1 MDKTMLADNHM
12 ADVNATS
19 TQTLTPSAQ
28 GFRILVVDDNHDSA
42 LSLAMM
48 LSIMGHETRT
58 AHDGESALVT
68 AEEFHPDVVLL
79 DIGLPKLNGYE
90 VAQRIREHSWGASMF
105 LIAVTGWGQ
114 EEDRQRSS
122 EVGLDVHMVKPV
134 EPAALERILADLRR
148 NRANQGHS

>member
-1 MDKTMLADNHM
+1 MLADNRM
-12 ADVNATS
+12 ADVNRS
-19 TQTLTPSAQ
+19 TASSLKPAKH

-48 LSIMGHETRT
+48 LSLMGHDTRT
-58 AHDGESALVT
+58 AHDGESAVET
-68 AEEFHPDVVLL
+68 AESFLPEVVLL

-90 VAQRIREHSWGASMF
+90 VAQRIRERPWGASMF

-122 EVGLDVHMVKPV
+122 EVGLNVHMVKPV
-134 EPAALERILADLRR
+134 EPAALEKLLTELA
-148 NRANQGHS
+148 AKGKGQSSV

>member
-1 MDKTMLADNHM
+1 MMLADNPM
-12 ADVNATS
+12 ADVNTS
-19 TQTLTPSAQ
+19 AAPSLTTAQ
-28 GFRILVVDDNHDSA
+28 RRFRILVVDDNHDSA

-58 AHDGESALVT
+58 AHDGESAVST
-68 AEEFHPDVVLL
+68 AESFLPEVVLL

-90 VAQRIREHSWGASMF
+90 VAQRIRENAWGTSMF

-122 EVGLDVHMVKPV
+122 EVGLNVHMVKPV
-134 EPAALERILADLRR
+134 EPAALERLLAELPSRQDV
-148 NRANQGHS
+148 GSV

>member
-1 MDKTMLADNHM
+1 MLPNNQT
-12 ADVNATS
+12 ADVNIEMVHSVKT
-19 TQTLTPSAQ
+19 TPEH
-28 GFRILVVDDNHDSA
+28 FRILVVDDNHDSA

-58 AHDGESALVT
+58 AHDGESAVAT
-68 AEEFHPDVVLL
+68 AESFLPDVVLL

-90 VAQRIREHSWGASMF
+90 VALRIRESAWGRSMF

-122 EVGLDVHMVKPV
+122 EVGLNLHMVKPV
-134 EPAALERILADLRR
+134 EPAALERLLSELR
-148 NRANQGHS
+148 S